1 MNEAHVTVNYADAVQ
16 GTNELTF
23 WMMLFDGTT
32 IDTGVIKALQ
42 GSGTFLQLPSTGSQD
57 QPIRLMIRRSL
68 RSKEWKF
75 SLASLSFRV
84 LHATRVD
91 IAVYDLN
98 GQLGAQHTVSSSSS
112 SSSSI
117 CWCRCP
123 RCCRCCNNRGHVVVP
138 TPTYCSVFCNFFT
151 RSFWTEQQTLA

>member
-1 MNEAHVTVNYADAVQ
+1 
-16 GTNELTF
+16 
-23 WMMLFDGTT
+23 MLFDGTT

-42 GSGTFLQLPSTGSQD
+42 GSGTFLQLPFTGSQD

-75 SLASLSFRV
+75 SFASLSFSV

-112 SSSSI
+112 SNSSSSLF
-117 CWCRCP
+117 CCCNRR
-123 RCCRCCNNRGHVVVP
+123 RCCRCCTN
-138 TPTYCSVFCNFFT
+138 SI
-151 RSFWTEQQTLA
+151 L